1 MDINSTS
8 FNKSHNMDVISQNL
22 QHIHQACFIIKSMH
36 NPTRQDIMSN
46 LLKGGSFS
54 VYELCD
60 LLNVEQSM
68 MSQHLGILRKANLVT
83 TRRQGKHIYYSMN
96 ENKLVVMMQYIR
108 NMAE

>member
-1 MDINSTS
+1 MFTTSTFS
-8 FNKSHNMDVISQNL
+8 TPASNTDVITQNL
-22 QHIHQACFIIKSMH
+22 QNIHHACFIIKSMH

-60 LLNVEQSM
+60 LLDVEQSM
-68 MSQHLGILRKANLVT
+68 MSQHLGILRKANLVI

-96 ENKLVVMMQYIR
+96 ENKLLVMMQYIR